1 MTAALAPAPGLLHT
15 ALPGYV
21 DRGLP
26 DTPPSRPARCPVL
39 AYPEQAGLDPGSGSF
54 DGLLLCQG
62 EFFPE
67 HAPRHMVGHHE
78 REGNGLTHWEPEGGA
93 ARRPDD
99 LLQAVPAP
107 HSHLPHLR
115 ADVGFVEF
123 EQRGERRTLLLVH
136 VEQDGNELPE
146 TLSGLPGLGDFELQR
161 IAERLQQLRL
171 DRAQEVLACGEVVV
185 DRSGGGVRPL
195 GDHVHRQAVCTH
207 LPEHLDRCL
216 NKAPPT

>member
-1 MTAALAPAPGLLHT
+1 MTTALAPGLLHT
-15 ALPGYV
+15 ALPGHV
-21 DRGLP
+21 LRGLP
-26 DTPPSRPARCPVL
+26 DTTGGRPARCPVL
-39 AYPEQAGLDPGSGSF
+39 TYPEQSGLDPGSGSF
-54 DGLLLCQG
+54 DGLLLGQG

-67 HAPRHMVGHHE
+67 HAPRDVVGHHE
-78 REGNGLTHWEPEGGA
+78 REGNSLTHWEPEGGA
-93 ARRPDD
+93 ARRPED

-107 HSHLPHLR
+107 RSHVPHLR

-146 TLSGLPGLGDFELQR
+146 TLSRLPGLGDFELER

-171 DRAQEVLACGEVVV
+171 DCAQEVLARGEVVV

-195 GDHVHRQAVCTH
+195 GDHVHRQSVCAH
-207 LPEHLDRCL
+207 LPEHLNRCL
-216 NKAPPT
+216 NKVPPA